1 MERKSMNIFVGN
13 LSFKADE
20 TAVRN
25 AFAAFGQVT
34 SVNIIKDQAT
44 GKSRGFAFVQMT
56 NSPEGQA
63 AITALNGKELLG
75 RPLTVNEARP
85 RTPAPGGPRRPGGPG
100 SSQY

>member
-1 MERKSMNIFVGN
+1 MNIFVGN

-20 TAVRN
+20 NAVRN
-25 AFAAFGQVT
+25 AFAAYGEVA
-34 SVNIIKDQAT
+34 SVNIIQDQAT
-44 GKSRGFAFVQMT
+44 GKSRGFAFVQMP

-85 RTPAPGGPRRPGGPG
+85 RTPAPGGSRRNGDSD

>member
-1 MERKSMNIFVGN
+1 MNIFVGN

-20 TAVRN
+20 NAVRN
-25 AFAAFGQVT
+25 AFAAYGEVA

-44 GKSRGFAFVQMT
+44 GKSRGFAFVQMP

-85 RTPAPGGPRRPGGPG
+85 RTPAPGGSPRDGDSD